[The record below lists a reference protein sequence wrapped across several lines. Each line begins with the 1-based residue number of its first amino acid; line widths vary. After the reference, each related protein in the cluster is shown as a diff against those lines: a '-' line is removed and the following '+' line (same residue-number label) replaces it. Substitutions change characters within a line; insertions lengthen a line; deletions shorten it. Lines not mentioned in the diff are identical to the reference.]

1 MTFTKTRVIKARLE
15 HGYVILSENT
25 YPIRND
31 IRAHGFT
38 YHASDE
44 TWRALATPDAV
55 AYART
60 ISQGLPPVDTTSPS
74 AYPTD
79 APSVTIVQPT
89 VDRDADSI
97 AAVGVQIVE
106 QARRRIKRAADAE
119 PAQTPSTS
127 TSPDIAAALAA
138 FVASIAPTQAP
149 TQAPVDLSQ
158 VGELIQ
164 QALEPIRRA
173 IDARPST
180 QLVITTPDTV
190 RTIDGLHHHL
200 LPTLIKALSA
210 KVNVWL
216 AGPSQ
221 GGKTTAARAAA
232 KALGLT
238 FHFHSSMT
246 MAHELVGFVDGAGHY
261 HETQFVKAFR
271 NGGLVLLDELD
282 RGSNEALLA
291 LNAPL
296 ANKIMSLPNGEIIE
310 AHPDFRCI
318 GAANTWGAGATG
330 DYVGAARIDAA
341 FLQRFGARLAWD
353 YDTTLEAAI
362 CGNQHWALRVQAARA
377 KARAAGLKVLITPQ
391 ASISGAALLAV
402 GFSDQQVADMTFLA
416 DLTPAQRQLVQ

>member
-1 MTFTKTRVIKARLE
+1 MAFTKSRTIQARIE

-44 TWRALATPDAV
+44 TWRALATPASV
-55 AYART
+55 AYAHS
-60 ISQGLPPVDTTSPS
+60 IAHGLSPVDVTTS
-74 AYPTD
+74 YPAD
-79 APSVTIVQPT
+79 APSITIVQPPAQT
-89 VDRDADSI
+89 DQTDQTPADAP
-97 AAVGVQIVE
+97 
-106 QARRRIKRAADAE
+106 RRRIKRAADSE
-119 PAQTPSTS
+119 PAQTQQT
-127 TSPDIAAALAA
+127 DIAAALAA
-138 FVASIAPTQAP
+138 FVASIAPTQA

-173 IDARPST
+173 IDARPAT
-180 QLVITTPDTV
+180 QLIITQGETV
-190 RTIDGLHHHL
+190 RTIDGLHHHM

-210 KVNVWL
+210 GVNVWL

-362 CGNQHWALRVQAARA
+362 CGNEHWALRVQNARA

-402 GFSDQQVADMTFLA
+402 GFSDQQAADMTFLA

>member
-1 MTFTKTRVIKARLE
+1 MAFTKSRTIQARIE

-44 TWRALATPDAV
+44 TWRALATPASV
-55 AYART
+55 AYAHS
-60 ISQGLPPVDTTSPS
+60 IAHGLPPVDVTTS
-74 AYPTD
+74 YPAD
-79 APSVTIVQPT
+79 APSVTIVQPPAQTDQTDQTPT
-89 VDRDADSI
+89 VDAP
-97 AAVGVQIVE
+97 
-106 QARRRIKRAADAE
+106 RRRIKRAADSE
-119 PAQTPSTS
+119 PAQTQQT
-127 TSPDIAAALAA
+127 DIAAALAA
-138 FVASIAPTQAP
+138 FVASIAPSQQTA
-149 TQAPVDLSQ
+149 APVDLSQ

-173 IDARPST
+173 IDARPAT
-180 QLVITTPDTV
+180 QLVITQGETV
-190 RTIDGLHHHL
+190 RTIDGLYHHM

-210 KVNVWL
+210 GVNVWL

-310 AHPDFRCI
+310 AHANFRCI

-330 DYVGAARIDAA
+330 DYVGAAKIDAA

-353 YDTTLEAAI
+353 YDTTLETAI
-362 CGNQHWALRVQAARA
+362 CGNEHWALRVQNARA